1 MAGLILPSHFLSSRM
16 EISPPSVDFRFEM
29 LDGGVRRSARASR
42 RRILDLRFTS
52 QMNLGAGTRV

>member
-1 MAGLILPSHFLSSRM
+1 MAGLILPSHFLPSRM

-29 LDGGVRRSARASR
+29 LDEGVRFGERER

-52 QMNLGAGTRV
+52 QMNLEPGTRV